1 MTDIICDSL
10 TNSQEPDFL
19 ARLLA
24 TVRLW
29 RRRAR
34 ERAALAQMDER
45 ALHDIGLSRASA
57 VFEINKPLWRA

>member
-1 MTDIICDSL
+1 MTDISCSSL

-24 TVRLW
+24 TARLW

>member
-1 MTDIICDSL
+1 MADISCDRL

-19 ARLLA
+19 VRLVA
-24 TVRLW
+24 TLRLW

-34 ERAALAQMDER
+34 ERAALAGLDER

-57 VFEINKPLWRA
+57 AFEINKPLWRA